1 MHLECLEACAQTLS
15 IQLKQVNGIVYKS
28 TGSWYSVRDSK
39 GHFVD
44 CKLKGQ
50 YRIQGLKA
58 TNPIAVGDSIE
69 FEFQHNELIGIIN
82 KINPRKNYIVRKSKK
97 LSKQIHIIAANI
109 DMAYLVITLAQP
121 RTSTG
126 FIDRFLITAE
136 AYHIPSTLVFNKA
149 DLYDDVLMQNLM
161 ELKHIYESA
170 GYNCLIVSA
179 LRGDNLDELS
189 RQLKGKINLFSGH
202 SGVGKSALINAIDP
216 NMNLKTGEL
225 SEMFMK
231 GKHTTTF
238 TEMLCLQ
245 NGGFI
250 IDTPGIKEFGLI
262 DFKQEDLTHYFPEMF
277 KLLPQC
283 KFYNCTHIS
292 EPECAVK
299 IALENGQISM
309 SRYKTYLSIFYGE
322 DIDINEWE

>member
-1 MHLECLEACAQTLS
+1 M
-15 IQLKQVNGIVYKS
+15 NGIVYKS
-28 TGSWYSVRDSK
+28 TGSWYSVRDDQ
-39 GHFVD
+39 GNYID

-50 YRIQGLKA
+50 YRIKGLKA
-58 TNPIAVGDSIE
+58 TNPIAVGDSVE
-69 FEFQHNELIGIIN
+69 FEFQFNEKIGIIN

-109 DMAYLVITLAQP
+109 DMAYVVITLAQP

-126 FIDRFLITAE
+126 FIDRFLVTAE
-136 AYHIPSTLVFNKA
+136 AYHIPATLIFNKV
-149 DLYDDVLMQNLM
+149 DIYDDALLQRLA
-161 ELKHIYESA
+161 ELKTIYKKA
-170 GYNCLIVSA
+170 GYNCLMVSA
-179 LRGDNLDELS
+179 LRGDNIDELN
-189 RQLKGKINLFSGH
+189 RQLKGKIVLFSGH

-216 NMNLKTGEL
+216 ELNRKTGEI
-225 SEMFMK
+225 SEYYLK

-238 TEMLCLQ
+238 TEMLCLN

-262 DFKQEDLTHYFPEMF
+262 DFKREDLTHYFPEMF

-292 EPECAVK
+292 EPVCAVK
-299 IALENGQISM
+299 TAIENGRISM
-309 SRYKTYLSIFYGE
+309 SRYNSYLSIFYGE
-322 DIDINEWE
+322 DIDLNQWE